1 MSLPTYT
8 QASHEEICQPLPF
21 VTLQSVRVTISQCC
35 PDQRCVWTY
44 FSEAHLV
51 VVATV
56 HRPQQQQQQQ
66 QPQQQQQK
74 ERKGRKERMD
84 EGFDWI
90 ARGYGKDNVKL
101 LYVRREGRV
110 HSIKEYEIKTELTLN
125 TDKDYLT
132 GDNSDVIATDSQKN
146 TVYILAK
153 RHGVVSP
160 EDFALLLCSHFL
172 IKYPQLTKAQVH
184 VEEYPWQREVM
195 DGRAHNHSFKFSP
208 EYHHT
213 CSVSQERDR
222 EPLVSTGLQ
231 GLRLLKTTQ
240 SAFVNFVSDEF
251 RSLPDMKDRIFST
264 VITAAWQYNRST
276 GVDFGKIWQLV
287 LKTIQD
293 KFAGPAEMGIFSPSV
308 QNTVYLIQKSVLMEV
323 PEVSQIQVSMPNK
336 HYYPV
341 DLSKFEGMENIE
353 NNEVFLPVD
362 KPSGNITGTLGRS
375 HIIKAK
381 L

>member
-1 MSLPTYT
+1 M
-8 QASHEEICQPLPF
+8 E
-21 VTLQSVRVTISQCC
+21 
-35 PDQRCVWTY
+35 
-44 FSEAHLV
+44 
-51 VVATV
+51 
-56 HRPQQQQQQQ
+56 
-66 QPQQQQQK
+66 
-74 ERKGRKERMD
+74 
-84 EGFDWI
+84 EGFDWV

-101 LYVRREGRV
+101 LYIRREGRV
-110 HSIKEYEIKTELTLN
+110 HSIKEYEIKTQLTLN
-125 TDKDYLT
+125 TDKDYLL

-172 IKYPQLTKAQVH
+172 LKYPQLTKAQVN

-195 DGRAHNHSFKFSP
+195 DGRAHNHAFKFSP

-213 CSVSQERDR
+213 CSVSQERDH

-251 RSLPDMKDRIFST
+251 RSLPDMKDRVFST
-264 VITAAWQYNRST
+264 EISAAWQYNKST
-276 GVDFGKIWQLV
+276 GVDFGKIWLLV
-287 LKTIQD
+287 LKTIKD

-308 QNTVYLIQKSVLMEV
+308 QNTVYLVQKTVLMEV
-323 PEVSQIQVSMPNK
+323 PEVSQIQVTMPNK

-362 KPSGNITGTLGRS
+362 KPAGNITGTLGRTNL
-375 HIIKAK
+375 IKAK